1 MAPGMA
7 IGIGHIGRRK
17 KPGALSR
24 FKRGQSVGAWIL
36 RLYPDHPQAQMLG
49 KGTEVL
55 VAMEQLQVVF
65 DAACR
70 NQRVNG
76 LPDGNAQ
83 AA

>member
-1 MAPGMA
+1 
-7 IGIGHIGRRK
+7 
-17 KPGALSR
+17 
-24 FKRGQSVGAWIL
+24 
-36 RLYPDHPQAQMLG
+36 MLG